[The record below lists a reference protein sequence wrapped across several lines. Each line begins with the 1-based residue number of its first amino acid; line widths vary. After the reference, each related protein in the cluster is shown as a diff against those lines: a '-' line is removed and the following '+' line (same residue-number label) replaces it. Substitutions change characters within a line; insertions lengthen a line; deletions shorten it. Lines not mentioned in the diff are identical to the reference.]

1 MNTASKIEARAA
13 EWIAERDRDAWSHQR
28 QRDLDAWL
36 DESVAHRVAYLRLHA
51 AWQRADRL
59 RALRSAESSAR
70 SSRVVTSV
78 RTGPGAR
85 GPRGLVAWGF
95 RAVAG
100 SAVLG
105 VAILL
110 SGKLSPLGS
119 AQVYATPLGARES
132 VSLEDG
138 SKLTLNTS
146 TQLRAKIDRHERI
159 VWLDDGEAYFDVA
172 HDAARPFVIVAGS
185 RRVTVVGTKFS
196 LRREGDRLKVDVV
209 EGRVRVHSSSSASSP
224 LTLLSRGETAI
235 SEGSNVL
242 VSRRTERQSL
252 AATSWLD
259 GRLVF
264 DQMTIADAAAQF
276 NRYNRKKLVITDP
289 AAANVRIGGTF
300 EAGNVEGFARLMQ
313 AGFGLLVESHDDR
326 IVMSSAAR

>member
-1 MNTASKIEARAA
+1 MSTASKIEVRAS
-13 EWIAERDRDAWSHQR
+13 EWIAEHDRGDWSHQR

-36 DESVAHRVAYLRLHA
+36 DESVANRVAYLRLHD

-70 SSRVVTSV
+70 SMPVATSV
-78 RTGPGAR
+78 RTIPRAR
-85 GPRGLVAWGF
+85 SLEAWGL
-95 RAVAG
+95 RALAG
-100 SAVLG
+100 IAVLSS
-105 VAILL
+105 AILL
-110 SGKLSPLGS
+110 NGDLGRLGS
-119 AQVYATPLGARES
+119 AQVFATPIGARES

-146 TQLRAKIDRHERI
+146 TQLRAKIDRNRRI
-159 VWLDDGEAYFDVA
+159 VWLDDGEAYFDIA
-172 HDAARPFVIVAGS
+172 HDATRPFVIFAGS

-209 EGRVRVHSSSSASSP
+209 EGRVQVQSGTTP
-224 LTLLSRGETAI
+224 PTLLSRGETAI
-235 SEGSNVL
+235 GEGANVL

-264 DQMTIADAAAQF
+264 DQMTIAEAAAQF
-276 NRYNRKKLVITDP
+276 NRYNRKKLVVADS

-313 AGFGLLVESHDDR
+313 AGFGLVVESHDDR
-326 IVMSSAAR
+326 IVMYSASQ

>member
-1 MNTASKIEARAA
+1 MNTASRIEARAA

-70 SSRVVTSV
+70 SNPVVASV
-78 RTGPGAR
+78 RTGPRAR
-85 GPRGLVAWGF
+85 GPRGLEAWGF

-100 SAVLG
+100 IAVLG
-105 VAILL
+105 AAILL
-110 SGKLSPLGS
+110 NGNLSRLGS
-119 AQVYATPLGARES
+119 AQVFATPIGARES
-132 VSLEDG
+132 VVLEDG

-146 TQLRAKIDRHERI
+146 TQLRAKIDWNERI
-159 VWLDDGEAYFDVA
+159 VWLDDGEAYFDIA
-172 HDAARPFVIVAGS
+172 HDAARPFVIIAGS

-209 EGRVRVHSSSSASSP
+209 EGRVRVQSASSSP
-224 LTLLSRGETAI
+224 TLLSRGETAI

-264 DQMTIADAAAQF
+264 DQMTIAEAAAQF
-276 NRYNRKKLVITDP
+276 NRYNRKKLVIADP

-313 AGFGLLVESHDDR
+313 AGFGLVVESHDDR
-326 IVMSSAAR
+326 IVMYSAAR

>member
-1 MNTASKIEARAA
+1 MNTASRIEARAA

-59 RALRSAESSAR
+59 RALRGAESSAR
-70 SSRVVTSV
+70 SNPVVTSG
-78 RTGPGAR
+78 RTGPRAR
-85 GPRGLVAWGF
+85 GLEAWGF

-100 SAVLG
+100 IAVLG
-105 VAILL
+105 AAILL
-110 SGKLSPLGS
+110 NGALSRQGS
-119 AQVYATPLGARES
+119 AQVFATPIGARES
-132 VSLEDG
+132 VFLEDG

-146 TQLRAKIDRHERI
+146 TQLRAKIDRNERI
-159 VWLDDGEAYFDVA
+159 VWLDDGEAYFDIA

-185 RRVTVVGTKFS
+185 RRVTVVGTKFL

-209 EGRVRVHSSSSASSP
+209 EGRVRVQSASLSP
-224 LTLLSRGETAI
+224 TLLSRGETAI
-235 SEGSNVL
+235 SEGANVL

-264 DQMTIADAAAQF
+264 DQMTIAEAAAQF
-276 NRYNRKKLVITDP
+276 NRYNRKKLVIADP

-300 EAGNVEGFARLMQ
+300 EAANVEGFARLMQ
-313 AGFGLLVESHDDR
+313 AGFGLVVESHDER
-326 IVMSSAAR
+326 IVMYSASR